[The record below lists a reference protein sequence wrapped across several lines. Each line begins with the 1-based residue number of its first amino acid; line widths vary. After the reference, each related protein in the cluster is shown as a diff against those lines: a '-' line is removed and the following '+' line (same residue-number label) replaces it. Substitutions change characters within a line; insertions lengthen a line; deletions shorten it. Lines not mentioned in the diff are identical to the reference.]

1 MGWIKIAFCYS
12 FYYLKKGYS
21 YRDALTDILIKR
33 GDTDTNAC
41 IIGGMI
47 GAAEGI
53 MGQEE

>member
-12 FYYLKKGYS
+12 FYYLKNDYGY
-21 YRDALTDILIKR
+21 RQALEDILALR

-53 MGQEE
+53 YEQ